1 MRHMTVLVVG
11 LVAGL
16 GWTGAEAAADP
27 MKIEA
32 VMSPKEQIKLDFKDD
47 SKHFVLFVRREGQAE
62 GSGPLAGGAVVEYGM
77 HDLVPGVGGD
87 PRGYLE
93 FTVPSGDVAYIKW
106 TVRAVFVPGEG
117 GKPRLLDNGIW
128 EIVGG
133 TGAFAGMKGAGI
145 LHIKP
150 ETKTDRRFILEYD
163 LVPAS

>member
-1 MRHMTVLVVG
+1 MRYMPILVVG

-16 GWTGAEAAADP
+16 SWTGADAVADA
-27 MKIEA
+27 MKIDA

-47 SKHFVLFVRREGQAE
+47 SKHFVLFVRREGMAE
-62 GSGPLAGGAVVEYGM
+62 GSGPLAGGSVVEYGM
-77 HDLVPGVGGD
+77 HDLIPGVGGD

-93 FTVPSGDVAYIKW
+93 ITAPSGDVAYIKW
-106 TVRAVFVPGEG
+106 KVRAVFVPGEG
-117 GKPRLLDNGIW
+117 SKPRLLDNGIW

-133 TGAFAGMKGAGI
+133 TGAFAGMKGAGT

-150 ETKTDRRFILEYD
+150 ASPTDRRFILEGD